1 MLSRSFTQL
10 YPQNGLGWIKNL
22 SLVLIALGRHK
33 EAISTLH
40 RAIALNPNDADVYVN
55 LGGMLQRLGQIA
67 DAIDAFR
74 NAIRINPEFPL
85 ASSGLLFCMGHDLW
99 TDPKQLFAEHLAF
112 GERFEAPLRAGWQE
126 HSNAKDPERCLQLGF
141 VSGDLYNHAV
151 ANFLTPVLER
161 LAQNSS
167 LSLHA
172 YYVGT
177 VQDQVTQGLR
187 SLSPHW
193 HQVTALSPADLA
205 DAIRADGIDIL
216 FDLSGH
222 TSHNRLLTFARKPA
236 PMLPA
241 A

>member
-1 MLSRSFTQL
+1 MTHLKKKVRKNSSRKTVGTAGSKTKIESLVTLFGQNRLAEAEVLSRSFTQL

-112 GERFEAPLRAGWQE
+112 GVNGCR
-126 HSNAKDPERCLQLGF
+126 K
-141 VSGDLYNHAV
+141 
-151 ANFLTPVLER
+151 
-161 LAQNSS
+161 
-167 LSLHA
+167 
-172 YYVGT
+172 
-177 VQDQVTQGLR
+177 
-187 SLSPHW
+187 
-193 HQVTALSPADLA
+193 
-205 DAIRADGIDIL
+205 
-216 FDLSGH
+216 
-222 TSHNRLLTFARKPA
+222 ARKYGGA
-236 PMLPA
+236 KKQGVSA
-241 A
+241 DKSRIVERTIQ